1 MRLKLKWVNHHRN
14 WDFLPSQNEI
24 WVLNKILS
32 LWNDFPK
39 LYFRRDTRV
48 CVYLYS
54 IQMKRILT
62 EAICKIL
69 AYTFFEMFL
78 FDPHPP
84 WKHKS
89 IKSYFMGGWKGSI
102 KKKWVKKILEN
113 FNALSSFFS
122 IKLLCKVTFK
132 GLRLGFCP
140 AFLQIT
146 LWKCC

>member
-24 WVLNKILS
+24 WLLNKILS
-32 LWNDFPK
+32 LWNDFSK

-62 EAICKIL
+62 EAIWKIL
-69 AYTFFEMFL
+69 AYAFFQMFL

-84 WKHKS
+84 ENIIQSKVIS
-89 IKSYFMGGWKGSI
+89 
-102 KKKWVKKILEN
+102 WVDQKAASRRN
-113 FNALSSFFS
+113 
-122 IKLLCKVTFK
+122 
-132 GLRLGFCP
+132 GLRKY
-140 AFLQIT
+140 
-146 LWKCC
+146 WKIPMPWAVFFPWSCSAKLISKDSV